1 MNASTKAI
9 ITALYGVWLAV
20 AGLLRGTNAAIG
32 FGMTTGLMAIVG
44 AVLINKGKSV
54 ASRVLIGITLLFVV
68 GFFISKS
75 AREGVDIR
83 VGVILLSSLIEAVV
97 VFMPAKAGAEAP
109 QTSTE

>member
-1 MNASTKAI
+1 MNASSKAI

-32 FGMTTGLMAIVG
+32 FGLTTGVMAIVG
-44 AVLINKGKSV
+44 AILISKGKSL

-75 AREGVDIR
+75 AREGVDFR
-83 VGVILLSSLIEAVV
+83 VGMILLSSLIEAVV
-97 VFMPAKAGAEAP
+97 IFMPSKAIAESPSA
-109 QTSTE
+109 STE